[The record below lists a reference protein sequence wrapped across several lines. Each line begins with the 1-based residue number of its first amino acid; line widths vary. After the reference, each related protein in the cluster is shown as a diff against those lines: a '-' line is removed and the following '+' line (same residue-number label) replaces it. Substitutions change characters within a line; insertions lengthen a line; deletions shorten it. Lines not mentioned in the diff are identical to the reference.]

1 MGWRLIDIMSISDKD
16 IENLINEIKSEMIFR
31 PIGPVEETWNHSL
44 TTTIRIIKEYQ
55 KGTGIF
61 QNIKTYIHKKIL

>member
-1 MGWRLIDIMSISDKD
+1 MPISDKD
-16 IENLINEIKSEMIFR
+16 IENLINEIRSEMIFR

-61 QNIKTYIHKKIL
+61 QNTKTYIHKKNISK

>member
-1 MGWRLIDIMSISDKD
+1 MPISDKD

-44 TTTIRIIKEYQ
+44 TTTIRIIKEYN
-55 KGTGIF
+55 KGAGVF
-61 QNIKTYIHKKIL
+61 QNTKIYIHKKNISKNLL